1 MHPRQDGGPASA
13 IQARGLRRTFKGEI
27 DAVREIDLDVAEGE
41 VFGFLGPNGAGKTT
55 TVRMLCTLLPPTAG
69 SARVLGIDVLTDPGA
84 VRRRIGVALQEIGLD
99 PVQTGR
105 ELLEL
110 QCGLYGITGST
121 ARARVQEL
129 LELVGLID
137 AAERRTK
144 TYSGGMKRRLDLA
157 SALVH
162 SPEVLFLDE
171 PTTGLDPASR
181 LTIWEEVRRINSE
194 GTTVFLTT
202 QYLEEADRLCD
213 RLAIIDEGEIVSEG
227 TPEQLKSQL
236 GHDVVSVTL
245 DGADVAATKAT
256 IGELPGLERVV
267 AERDALALYV
277 EDGPGS
283 IAEIVRRLD
292 GEQIRVGAISVA
304 RPSLDDVFLQA
315 TGKRLEGQDENRDR
329 ERPQAS

>member
-1 MHPRQDGGPASA
+1 MNEKSEHA
-13 IQARGLRRTFKGEI
+13 IAANALTRTFKGGIE
-27 DAVREIDLDVAEGE
+27 AVRGIELRVAAGE

-55 TVRMLCTLLPPTAG
+55 TVRMLCTLLPPTSGTATVAG
-69 SARVLGIDVLTDPGA
+69 LDVVASAAD

-110 QCGLYGITGST
+110 QCGLYGITGREGRE
-121 ARARVQEL
+121 RAEQL
-129 LELVGLID
+129 LELVGLTD

-181 LTIWEEVRRINSE
+181 LTIWEEVRRINAD
-194 GTTVFLTT
+194 GATVFLTT
-202 QYLEEADRLCD
+202 QYLEEADKLCD
-213 RLAIIDEGEIVSEG
+213 SLAIIDDGRIVAEG
-227 TPEQLKSQL
+227 TPEQLKAEM
-236 GHDVVSVTL
+236 GHDVVSVSL
-245 DGADVAATKAT
+245 NGASAAATEAALT
-256 IGELPGLERVV
+256 GLAGLERVV
-267 AERDALALYV
+267 AASDALALYV
-277 EDGPGS
+277 EDGAGL

-292 GEQIRVGAISVA
+292 RDRIRVGPIAVA
-304 RPSLDDVFLQA
+304 RPSLDDVFLNA
-315 TGKRLEGQDENRDR
+315 TGRRLEGAQDE
-329 ERPQAS
+329 EEQP

>member
-1 MHPRQDGGPASA
+1 MANEELAVDHPV
-13 IQARGLRRTFKGEI
+13 IVARGLKRSFKGGIE
-27 DAVREIDLDVAEGE
+27 AVCGLDLAVEAGE

-69 SARVLGIDVLTDPGA
+69 SAIVAGLDVVKSA
-84 VRRRIGVALQEIGLD
+84 SEVRKRIGVALQEIGLD
-99 PVQTGR
+99 PVQSGR

-110 QCGLYGITGST
+110 QCGLYGITGKQGRE
-121 ARARVQEL
+121 RADEL
-129 LELVGLID
+129 LELVGLTD

-162 SPEVLFLDE
+162 SPQVLFLDE

-181 LTIWEEVRRINSE
+181 LTIWDEVRRIN
-194 GTTVFLTT
+194 GDGATVFLTT

-213 RLAIIDEGEIVSEG
+213 RVAIIDNGRIVAGGSPQE
-227 TPEQLKSQL
+227 LKAAL
-236 GHDVVSVTL
+236 GHDVVSVSL
-245 DGADVAATKAT
+245 NEADSAAAHAA
-256 IGELPGLERVV
+256 LASLWGLERVV

-277 EDGPGS
+277 QDGAGS
-283 IAEIVRRLD
+283 IVEIVRRL
-292 GEQIRVGAISVA
+292 ESERISVGAISVA

-315 TGKRLEGQDENRDR
+315 TGRRLEGANDDDQEA
-329 ERPQAS
+329 QS